1 MTAVKATNTSETE
14 VEPTDDGA
22 APAHIAEQ
30 TPTPA
35 KQDAVSPLDIAQDKG
50 RYVFVDLAR
59 AITVLM
65 MLQGHSLHVLL
76 ADEWKHNVLFKA
88 WRFVRG
94 LTAPMFLL
102 LSGFSF
108 SIATIKYWDKH
119 LQSAETN
126 RRRIQRFSFF
136 LMLGYVIHVPAG
148 IVTTMFA
155 SDQSATAHFL
165 NVDVLQLI
173 ASSLILLQI
182 LVLLARTPQRFAVV
196 CAAVALTIIFTSPFV
211 RPVEWKNLLWSPL
224 AAYLYSGT
232 GSIFPLFG
240 WSSFILLG
248 ASLGAWFMLR
258 RPKDTNRL
266 SLRFLLVGGV
276 SLLIGRI
283 LRSFKDH
290 PYYRPPVIPE
300 GKPRFMFNRF
310 GGAMFLLAGFVQ
322 LTRRFRRL
330 GPAQALAEES
340 LTVYVVHLCLL
351 YGSVWSPGLKG
362 LLGQSLGL
370 GTTLTVIVLLVG
382 SMGVIA
388 YYWNRFKKT
397 FPKGKHWAR
406 LGLAVVLAIPLI

>member
-1 MTAVKATNTSETE
+1 MKATDTSETA
-14 VEPTDDGA
+14 VEPADDAGA
-22 APAHIAEQ
+22 TAPIGQQTPAPAN
-30 TPTPA
+30 
-35 KQDAVSPLDIAQDKG
+35 QDAASPLDIAQVKG

-59 AITVLM
+59 AVTVLM

-76 ADEWKHNVLFKA
+76 ADEWKHNALFKA

-136 LMLGYVIHVPAG
+136 LMLGYVIHVPTG
-148 IVTTMFA
+148 ILTTMFA
-155 SDQSATAHFL
+155 SDQSAIAHFL

-173 ASSLILLQI
+173 ASTLILLQI

-211 RPVEWKNLLWSPL
+211 RPVEWKDLLWSPL

-240 WSSFILLG
+240 WSAFILLG
-248 ASLGAWFMLR
+248 ASLGAWFTLR
-258 RPKDTNRL
+258 RPKDNNRL
-266 SLRFLLVGGV
+266 SLRFLLVGIA
-276 SLLIGRI
+276 SLVIGRV
-283 LRSFKDH
+283 LWFFRDH

-300 GKPRFMFNRF
+300 GKPRFLFNRF

-322 LTRRFRRL
+322 LTRRVRRL
-330 GPAQALAEES
+330 GPVQALAEES
-340 LTVYVVHLCLL
+340 LIVYVVHLCLL

-370 GTTLTVIVLLVG
+370 SATLTTIVLLAG

-388 YYWNRFKKT
+388 FYWNRFKKT
-397 FPKGKHWAR
+397 YPRGKHWVR